1 MASECTVVVP
11 LCNEEQTL
19 PTLHI
24 RLTAT
29 LKRMAIP
36 YEIIYVDNG
45 STDRTPSL
53 IAELNTQDS
62 AVRGILLSRRF
73 STQAAL
79 CAGLEA
85 TNGRAVIT
93 IDGNLEDPPEVI
105 PLLLDAWQTGYEVVW
120 ARRRRRRNIAHRA
133 ASAICRKFLGL
144 VSEIPIPTDTGEMVL
159 MDRRAIEE
167 LNALPERTRFLTGL
181 RSWVGFRQTVL
192 EYDHHPRLSNRT
204 VPILSRQIRTVIEGL
219 ICFSNVP
226 LRAITALG
234 YCVTAAAAILLVSTL
249 VEAEW
254 VGFARRGSLIL
265 GTALAMLGGAQIVC
279 LGIVGQYVSRIYSE
293 VRGRPLYVVRE
304 RVGFTPHPRAV
315 RNILQFLPSDSATHQ
330 EAATQR
336 CVRQDLAQE
345 LSRIAP

>member
-11 LCNEEQTL
+11 LRNEEQTL
-19 PTLHI
+19 PTLHV

-29 LKRMAIP
+29 LKRLAIP

-53 IAELNTQDS
+53 IADLCTHETT
-62 AVRGILLSRRF
+62 VRGILLSRRF

-105 PLLLDAWQTGYEVVW
+105 PLLLDAWQSGYEVVW
-120 ARRRRRRNIAHRA
+120 ARRRRRRNVAHRA
-133 ASAICRKFLGL
+133 ASTICRKLLGL

-192 EYDHHPRLSNRT
+192 EYDHHPRLSNRS

-219 ICFSNVP
+219 VSFSNVP
-226 LRAITALG
+226 LRAITILG
-234 YCVTAAAAILLVSTL
+234 YFVTAVAAIVLVAAIVESEWTWIAGTATL
-249 VEAEW
+249 V
-254 VGFARRGSLIL
+254 L
-265 GTALAMLGGAQIVC
+265 GAALAMLGGVQLLC

-293 VRGRPLYVVRE
+293 VRGRPLYIIRE
-304 RVGFTPHPRAV
+304 RVGFTPHPRVA
-315 RNILQFLPSDSATHQ
+315 RSILQFLPNESAEHQ
-330 EAATQR
+330 IAITQR
-336 CVRQDLAQE
+336 RIEQA
-345 LSRIAP
+345 LSQGVAPIPG

>member
-1 MASECTVVVP
+1 MASDCTVVVP

-19 PTLHI
+19 PTLHV

-29 LKRMAIP
+29 LKRLAIP
-36 YEIIYVDNG
+36 YDIIYVDNG

-53 IAELNTQDS
+53 IADLNRQDS
-62 AVRGILLSRRF
+62 TVRGILLSRRF

-105 PLLLDAWQTGYEVVW
+105 PLLLDAWQSGYEVVW
-120 ARRRRRRNIAHRA
+120 ARRRRRRNIVHRA
-133 ASAICRKFLGL
+133 ASTVCRKFLGL

-219 ICFSNVP
+219 LSFSNVP
-226 LRAITALG
+226 LRAITVLG
-234 YCVTAAAAILLVSTL
+234 YCVTAVSAVGL
-249 VEAEW
+249 ASALADAES
-254 VGFARRGSLIL
+254 VDMSATGSPIL
-265 GTALAMLGGAQIVC
+265 GAALAMLGGIQLLC

-315 RNILQFLPSDSATHQ
+315 RNVLQFLPSEAAARQ
-330 EAATQR
+330 ETATQR
-336 CVRQDLAQE
+336 RIQQSLSQEVVR
-345 LSRIAP
+345 